1 MTINGR
7 IRIRNGEI
15 EDPRRIDIEQLHN
28 MGKNDLIKE
37 CEYLMKKRVVL
48 EDLVKTLQDEN
59 ISLHENI
66 KLHLSN
72 EEKLTLRIQSQQTI
86 TSQLLERLNSEKEE
100 LSQEIVRLKTEQHQE
115 MNNCVGLD

>member
-100 LSQEIVRLKTEQHQE
+100 LSQEIVRLKAEQH
-115 MNNCVGLD
+115 